1 MKRNRKKEVGREAEN
16 EGMDVREIGRVER
29 KQRH

>member
-16 EGMDVREIGRVER
+16 EGMDVREIGVEG